1 MALKHTE
8 DEKELIEKIV
18 AGDEKAF
25 SILFFKYLPVL
36 NSFATKFTKSSD
48 IAQEIIQDAFVR
60 VWLNREKLEYVDNVK
75 AYLYKYV
82 SNECLAYLRKKLK
95 DEKVIDKLK
104 INHSDSSNTTS
115 EAIDLNEINKII
127 SLAVEKLPQ
136 QRKKIF
142 RLSRNEG
149 KTIPEIAELLGVS
162 SSTVKNSLVIALKS
176 VKDELSWY
184 GITLTLYFLYF
195 F

>member
-1 MALKHTE
+1 MALKHSE
-8 DEKELIEKIV
+8 DDKELIKKIV
-18 AGDEKAF
+18 VSDEKAF

-36 NSFATKFTKSSD
+36 NNFATKFTKSAD
-48 IAQEIIQDAFVR
+48 IAQEIIQEAFVR
-60 VWLNREKLEYVDNVK
+60 VWLNREKLEHVDNVK

-127 SLAVEKLPQ
+127 SSAVEKLPQ

-162 SSTVKNSLVIALKS
+162 SNTVKNSLVIALKS

-184 GITLTLYFLYF
+184 GITLVLYFLYF

>member
-104 INHSDSSNTTS
+104 ISHSDSSNTTS

-127 SLAVEKLPQ
+127 SSAVEKLPQ

-149 KTIPEIAELLGVS
+149 KTIPEIAELLGIS
-162 SSTVKNSLVIALKS
+162 SNTVKNSLVIALKS

-184 GITLTLYFLYF
+184 GITLCLYFLYF

>member
-60 VWLNREKLEYVDNVK
+60 VLNREKLEYVDNVK